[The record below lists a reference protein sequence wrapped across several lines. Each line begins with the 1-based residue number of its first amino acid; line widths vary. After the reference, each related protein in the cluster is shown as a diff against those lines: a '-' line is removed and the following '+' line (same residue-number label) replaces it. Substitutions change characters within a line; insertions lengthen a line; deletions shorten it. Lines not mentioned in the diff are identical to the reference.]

1 MILEQAKGTLPKICC
16 LMCAME
22 YPLHFCSL
30 FTSFAD
36 LIRNFK
42 LIFLENG
49 GYANYDKV
57 AR

>member
-1 MILEQAKGTLPKICC
+1 
-16 LMCAME
+16 MCAME